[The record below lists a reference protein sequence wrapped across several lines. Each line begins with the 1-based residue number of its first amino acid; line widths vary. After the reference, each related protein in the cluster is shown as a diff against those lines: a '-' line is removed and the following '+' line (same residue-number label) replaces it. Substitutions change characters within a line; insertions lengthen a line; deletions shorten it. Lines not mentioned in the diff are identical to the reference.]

1 MSKTQVQIPQQ
12 PFTVLAIR
20 PDSAQ
25 ILCIQVEAIDGFHA
39 FTVASEHEQTKG
51 DVEMVVALTGHQQE
65 GQLLT
70 FPGNNLVDS
79 QTIREQPEIF
89 DGSRLADSA
98 CMLSAA
104 QQGELLNLFSEQK
117 HLQHKINSVN
127 EAINTLL
134 SMS

>member
-65 GQLLT
+65 GQLLI
-70 FPGNNLVDS
+70 PKQYENNLKSLMAVVLPTALACYPLHNKVSCSIYS
-79 QTIREQPEIF
+79 Q
-89 DGSRLADSA
+89 
-98 CMLSAA
+98 
-104 QQGELLNLFSEQK
+104 NK
-117 HLQHKINSVN
+117 
-127 EAINTLL
+127 NTYNTR
-134 SMS
+134 